1 MSCLK
6 PPDRDNQL
14 MPDDIPTD
22 LPAGRVTMAD
32 LAREAGVAPIT
43 ISRALSGHPLV
54 RAATRERIRTL
65 AAARGY
71 QLNVA
76 ARNLRTQRTRTIAAV
91 VEMTPTPM
99 RPISD
104 SYPLGLL
111 GGIMQEL
118 AGVGYSVM
126 LSTAETFVGTVPA
139 VDGVILLGQGVHDD
153 AVATIARAGLP
164 MTVWGSARND
174 RDHVI
179 VGSDNVAGGALAA
192 QRLLALGRR
201 RLAFLGDIEHAE
213 IADRFDGFA
222 GRLADEG
229 TILVERRACDFTFA
243 GGYDATVSMIDD
255 GSVIDGV
262 FGCSDAIAMGAVRAL
277 AERGRSVPGEVAV
290 VGFDGTSAATHFVP
304 SLTTIRQN
312 WHEAGRLLARK
323 TLAMIEG
330 GQARS
335 ETLAVSLAI
344 GAS

>member
-1 MSCLK
+1 MTDK
-6 PPDRDNQL
+6 IPPDAPL
-14 MPDDIPTD
+14 
-22 LPAGRVTMAD
+22 ARVTMAD
-32 LAREAGVAPIT
+32 LAHEAGVSPIT

-54 RAATRERIRTL
+54 RAATRERIQSL
-65 AAARGY
+65 AAMRGY

-118 AGVGYSVM
+118 AAVGYSVM
-126 LSTAETFVGTVPA
+126 LSTAETFAGTVPA

-164 MTVWGSARND
+164 MTVWGSARHD

-222 GRLADEG
+222 GRLADDG
-229 TILVERRACDFTFA
+229 VLLAARRVCDFTFA
-243 GGYDATVSMIDD
+243 GGHDAMAALLDESHGT
-255 GSVIDGV
+255 IDGV

-277 AERGRSVPGEVAV
+277 AERGRSVPDDVAM
-290 VGFDGTSAATHFVP
+290 VGFDGTSAAAHFVP
-304 SLTTIRQN
+304 PLTTIRQD

-330 GQARS
+330 GEAQS
-335 ETLAVSLAI
+335 EVLPVTLAVGTS
-344 GAS
+344 